1 MATQTTNQPAA
12 GANGK
17 DSKALSVT
25 AQRRLTL
32 RNVFEQQR
40 PELVKLLPK
49 GMDPDRLFRMALTEC
64 IKNADLLKCTAE
76 SWALAIQT
84 CAQQGLYPDSG
95 LGYMYLVPR
104 KNKKKQADGT
114 YVTLEEVS
122 AMRGYQGDIRLARN
136 SGEIADIYAEVVYAK
151 DTYKVTKG
159 LSRNIVH
166 EPYDGDDDP
175 GPLKACY
182 AVAKL
187 TSDEVAFVTL
197 TKADVMR
204 HKASSQ
210 GSDSDFSPWKK
221 HEAAMWKKTAIHE
234 LAKWLPKSTEAMERA
249 VRAIGGEA
257 AIDITPV
264 LTATVPVEPA
274 CGLEGITANLQ
285 AANAAQDF
293 GPECA
298 RCGQPEPPC
307 DAQDDEG
314 RAFHGHCLDALKKE
328 REEMSRAAQPA
339 AREAGA
345 DDGPAPQQSRAAQP
359 ARQARQSRL
368 SE

>member
-1 MATQTTNQPAA
+1 MATQTTTPPA
-12 GANGK
+12 GG
-17 DSKALSVT
+17 SGKALSVT

-40 PELVKLLPK
+40 PELAKLLPR

-64 IKNADLLKCTAE
+64 IKNPDLLKCTAE

-114 YVTLEEVS
+114 YVQLEEVS
-122 AMRGYQGDIRLARN
+122 AMRGYQGDIKLARN
-136 SGEIADIYAEVVYAK
+136 SGEIADIYAEVVYSK
-151 DTYKVTKG
+151 DEYKVTKG
-159 LSRNIVH
+159 LSRDIVH
-166 EPYDGDDDP
+166 VPYDGDDDP

-187 TSDEVAFVTL
+187 RSGEIAFVTL
-197 TKADVMR
+197 TKRDVMR
-204 HKASSQ
+204 HKESSQ
-210 GSDSDFSPWKK
+210 GSDSSFSPWKN

-234 LAKWLPKSTEAMERA
+234 LAKWLPKSTEAMEN
-249 VRAIGGEA
+249 AIRSITGEQP
-257 AIDITPV
+257 IDITPV
-264 LTATVPVEPA
+264 QGASVPTEPA
-274 CGLEGITANLQ
+274 SGLEGITAQLQ
-285 AANAAQDF
+285 AANAVQDF
-293 GPECA
+293 GPECS
-298 RCGQPEPPC
+298 RCGKPEPPC

-314 RAFHGHCLDALKKE
+314 RAFHCPCLDATKKE
-328 REEMSRAAQPA
+328 REEMARAAQPA
-339 AREAGA
+339 QDREPGS

-359 ARQARQSRL
+359 ARQGRQGRL